1 MPVLSEHDIRRLIK
15 QKPPLIEGWVNLD
28 EQVQANG
35 FEMTLRDVSMY
46 LSVGQIALNNK
57 ERVLSQLSP
66 MPFDDKGFINL
77 AAGVYLITY
86 NEIVN
91 LPKNIMAIGRRRS
104 SLLRC
109 GVNVGMAVWD
119 AGYHGRSQSMLVVHN
134 PQGFRVQQNARVAQL
149 VFMEMT
155 GRSEGYKGIYQ
166 GENI

>member
-15 QKPPLIEGWVNLD
+15 QEPPLIEGWVNLD

-35 FEMTLRDVSMY
+35 FELTLRDVSMY
-46 LSVGQIALNNK
+46 LSVGQIAAANK
-57 ERVLSQLSP
+57 DRVLPELSP

-77 AAGVYLITY
+77 PTGTYLITY

-91 LPKNIMAIGRRRS
+91 LPKNIMAIGRPRS

-119 AGYHGRSQSMLVVHN
+119 AGYRGRSQSMLAVHN

-155 GRSEGYKGIYQ
+155 GDSEGYNGIYQ
-166 GENI
+166 GENT